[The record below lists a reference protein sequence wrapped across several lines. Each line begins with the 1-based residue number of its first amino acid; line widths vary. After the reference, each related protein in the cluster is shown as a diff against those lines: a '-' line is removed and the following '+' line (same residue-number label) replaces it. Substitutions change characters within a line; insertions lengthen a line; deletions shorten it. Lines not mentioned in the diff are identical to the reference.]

1 MPTSLL
7 DYFGNESED
16 DDEQDDNDEQG
27 DDRDI
32 LTVMKK
38 IEIITMMMTMLPAWC
53 IATAFL
59 QTLQLAPATVIATL
73 PVLIATLIIFDD
85 LEMI

>member
-1 MPTSLL
+1 
-7 DYFGNESED
+7 
-16 DDEQDDNDEQG
+16 
-27 DDRDI
+27 
-32 LTVMKK
+32 
-38 IEIITMMMTMLPAWC
+38 MLPAWC

-59 QTLQLAPATVIATL
+59 QTLQLVPATVIATL

>member
-1 MPTSLL
+1 MIYCHGFLTKVPTSLL
-7 DYFGNESED
+7 DYFGDESED

-38 IEIITMMMTMLPAWC
+38 IEIITMMMTMLPA
-53 IATAFL
+53 
-59 QTLQLAPATVIATL
+59 
-73 PVLIATLIIFDD
+73 
-85 LEMI
+85 